1 MPTYSYRCPDCGYA
15 FDAHQHMSD
24 PPITT
29 CPNCG
34 ENNVRKSFGPTG
46 VVFKGSGFY
55 HTDSRAAAKK

>member
-1 MPTYSYRCPDCGYA
+1 
-15 FDAHQHMSD
+15 MSD

-34 ENNVRKSFGPTG
+34 KNNVRKSFGPTG